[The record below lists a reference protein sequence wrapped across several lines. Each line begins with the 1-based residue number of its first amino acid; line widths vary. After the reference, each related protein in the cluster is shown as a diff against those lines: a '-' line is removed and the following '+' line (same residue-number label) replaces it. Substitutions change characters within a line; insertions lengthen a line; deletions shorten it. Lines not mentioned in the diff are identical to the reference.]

1 MYVYDY
7 WMKDGSR
14 KQFLTDN
21 HSFIPDEVYDFID
34 SHKKEIKGAFCDR
47 FYMDVESFLSGDNL
61 EDYQVICK
69 YYEEED

>member
-21 HSFIPDEVYDFID
+21 HPFIPDEVCDFID
-34 SHKKEIKGAFCDR
+34 SHEKEITGAFCDR
-47 FYMDVESFLSGDNL
+47 FYMNVESFLNGDKL

-69 YYEEED
+69 YYEEGD